1 MKKGW
6 KVAIGLVAVAG
17 IMSGCITTSIVM
29 AKLAADEKAEII
41 SGKVFTI
48 EKATVTYQDGR
59 ILNFIDN
66 GKFIRIDDS
75 REHKLI
81 LINPDSAFVC
91 DTWAKTYSSILNN
104 NGTAYYSN
112 LSLVF
117 PPHWIDLH
125 RFAGALVSDEKTSAD
140 KLTVAG
146 KWCTCYTR
154 NGYVCAGWE
163 RVMLYREDNGNVL
176 LKAIQFNESGHADY
190 ELPAGYRCVGHTI
203 EFAEDF

>member
-41 SGKVFTI
+41 SGKVFEI

-59 ILNFIDN
+59 VLNFVEN
-66 GKFIRIDDS
+66 GKYIRVEIP
-75 REHKLI
+75 REHKLV

-91 DTWAKTYSSILNN
+91 DTWDKTYASIFNH
-104 NGTAYYSN
+104 NGTAYYSDIAM
-112 LSLVF
+112 VF

-125 RFAGALVSDEKTSAD
+125 RFAGAIISDEKTSAE
-140 KLTVAG
+140 KLTVAD

-154 NGYVCAGWE
+154 NGYVSAGWE
-163 RVMLYREDNGNVL
+163 RIMMYREDNGNVL
-176 LKAIQFNESGHADY
+176 LKATKLVEENNAIY
-190 ELPAGYRCVGHTI
+190 ELPAGYKCTGHTI